1 MKIKIY
7 LLKNLGAPFIIG
19 FQVLILICAFFLT
32 QRNWVMADKIGIY
45 AYYMLVIGVILQLI
59 SFYKDGKRAEQEEK
73 T

>member
-1 MKIKIY
+1 
-7 LLKNLGAPFIIG
+7 
-19 FQVLILICAFFLT
+19 
-32 QRNWVMADKIGIY
+32 MADKIGIY